1 MYYDIWVRPNSYR
14 IGDWVYYFNPRKFAG
29 RQDKWK
35 RKYSG
40 PFLVV
45 DVPSSVTV
53 RIQRGKTAKPFTV
66 HVDKVKPYVSDYM
79 PKSWVTNES
88 AVSESERP
96 AVEQSNE
103 FESSTERLE
112 SPTKQGPTEQ
122 RSLEPEISAEFDIS
136 SETELKTPLRDTQR
150 KARVESGYE
159 VDCPPLARPKR
170 TSRPPA
176 YLKDYACLHTV
187 RYNWY
192 RN

>member
-1 MYYDIWVRPNSYR
+1 MD
-14 IGDWVYYFNPRKFAG
+14 
-29 RQDKWK
+29 
-35 RKYSG
+35 
-40 PFLVV
+40 
-45 DVPSSVTV
+45 
-53 RIQRGKTAKPFTV
+53 
-66 HVDKVKPYVSDYM
+66 
-79 PKSWVTNES
+79 ES
-88 AVSESERP
+88 AVSESGRP

-103 FESSTERLE
+103 FESRAERLE
-112 SPTKQGPTEQ
+112 SPVKQGPTEQ

-136 SETELKTPLRDTQR
+136 SETELKKPLRDTPR

-187 RYNWY
+187 RYSWS

>member
-1 MYYDIWVRPNSYR
+1 M
-14 IGDWVYYFNPRKFAG
+14 YYFNPRKFAE

-112 SPTKQGPTEQ
+112 SLTKEGPTEQ
-122 RSLEPEISAEFDIS
+122 CLPEPEISAEFDIS
-136 SETELKTPLRDTQR
+136 SDTELKTPLKDIQR
-150 KARVESGYE
+150 KATVESGYE

-170 TSRPPA
+170 NSRPPA

-187 RYNWY
+187 RYSWSHN
-192 RN
+192 

>member
-1 MYYDIWVRPNSYR
+1 
-14 IGDWVYYFNPRKFAG
+14 
-29 RQDKWK
+29 
-35 RKYSG
+35 
-40 PFLVV
+40 V

-79 PKSWVTNES
+79 PKSWVMDES

-122 RSLEPEISAEFDIS
+122 RSQETEISAEFVIS
-136 SETELKTPLRDTQR
+136 SDTELKTPLRDTQR

-159 VDCPPLARPKR
+159 VDCPQDRNELVDHPHISKTMHVCIPSDVVGLVIRSSLCKR
-170 TSRPPA
+170 S
-176 YLKDYACLHTV
+176 V
-187 RYNWY
+187 S
-192 RN
+192 